1 MIKNERK
8 SVKLWTV
15 EHIEV
20 QKYAPKKL
28 ERKPASF
35 E

>member
-1 MIKNERK
+1 MKER
-8 SVKLWTV
+8 VLKLWTV